1 MMAKRL
7 SQPPLTP
14 PACLSMSSFRGMDSS
29 SSTVQGVFTWPLM
42 QNSLVPAHQ
51 LHCFK
56 HVTELRIAPAAPDM
70 QTPQQG
76 AKLPCAS
83 AFPAPCCVQAYALPS
98 LMQAA

>member
-42 QNSLVPAHQ
+42 QNSLVPAHLSIFLGQ
-51 LHCFK
+51 CPMG
-56 HVTELRIAPAAPDM
+56 PAE
-70 QTPQQG
+70 TPEAADAGEGQ
-76 AKLPCAS
+76 AEAFSES
-83 AFPAPCCVQAYALPS
+83 ALTIV
-98 LMQAA
+98 